1 MQSDIVLF
9 KLAVQMRNSTGVW
22 LLLLA
27 GALFL
32 VTRTPPRHALQ
43 RPAESESA
51 LLLRRRREESVSRLA
66 VERSSRID
74 AHAAASATA
83 STTAPAVTAAAVMT
97 AATHSAGASA
107 AGTERPFFGAGQS
120 REAAQSVATAIEKQ
134 RQPKEGALWGN
145 VQASWT
151 QAERESDNVRRLLQ
165 ARDTS

>member
-1 MQSDIVLF
+1 
-9 KLAVQMRNSTGVW
+9 MRNVTGVW

-43 RPAESESA
+43 RPAEAA